1 MNQNLIRNAIARV
14 MPAAIATNLAD
25 SLITIQQ
32 PPTTY
37 DAAGA
42 PVVGPYTDVVGL
54 IGLRCMRA
62 PFLTGERMVAD
73 EFKALSEVAE
83 EQMYHI
89 WMEGWFPQIVAH
101 WRAIVDGLAHDI
113 LGVEWDSQKQMTRLK
128 AQVLNV

>member
-1 MNQNLIRNAIARV
+1 MNQDMVRNAIARV

-25 SLITIQQ
+25 SLITIQE
-32 PPTTY
+32 PPATY

-42 PVVGPYTDVVGL
+42 PVVGPYTDVAGL

-62 PFLTGERMVAD
+62 PFITSERMVAD
-73 EFKALSEVAE
+73 ELKALPEVAE
-83 EQMYHI
+83 MQLFHV

-101 WRAIVDGLAHDI
+101 WRAIIDGQAHDI

-128 AQVLNV
+128 VQVLNV

>member
-1 MNQNLIRNAIARV
+1 MNQDLIGNAIARV

-42 PVVGPYTDVVGL
+42 PTVGPYTDVPGL

-62 PFLTGERMVAD
+62 PFNTGERMQVD
-73 EFKALSEVAE
+73 EFKAVSQVAE
-83 EQMYHI
+83 SQMYHI
-89 WMEGWFPQIVAH
+89 WMEGWFPAIVAH
-101 WRAIVDGLAHDI
+101 WRAIVDGAPHDI

-128 AQVLNV
+128 AQVLIV